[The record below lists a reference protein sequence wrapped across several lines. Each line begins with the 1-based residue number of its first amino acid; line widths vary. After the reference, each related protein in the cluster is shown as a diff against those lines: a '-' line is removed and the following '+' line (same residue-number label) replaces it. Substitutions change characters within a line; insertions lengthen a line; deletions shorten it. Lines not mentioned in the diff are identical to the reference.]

1 MNFIRN
7 GAMNMKFWAI
17 AYQFEEESFYDFKQA
32 EDTMDLTESCFLP
45 TKEMAEQF
53 IEDELSIQYVPV
65 EIELET
71 LQKNGIWSWS
81 RGRVERWDE
90 DFE

>member
-1 MNFIRN
+1 
-7 GAMNMKFWAI
+7 MKFWAI
-17 AYQFEEESFYDFKQA
+17 AYQFDEDSFYDFA
-32 EDTMDLTESCFLP
+32 TNEDTYDLKESCFMP
-45 TKEMAEQF
+45 TKEMAETF

-65 EIELET
+65 EIEVET
-71 LQKNGIWSWS
+71 LQKNGIWSYT

>member
-1 MNFIRN
+1 
-7 GAMNMKFWAI
+7 MKFWAL
-17 AYQFEEESFYDFKQA
+17 AYQYEEDVFYDFVKE
-32 EDTMDLTESCFLP
+32 EDTMDLSEACFLP
-45 TKEMAEQF
+45 AKEVAEDF
-53 IEDELSIQYVPV
+53 ISQQLDDDYVPV

-90 DFE
+90 E

>member
-1 MNFIRN
+1 
-7 GAMNMKFWAI
+7 MKFWAI
-17 AYQFEEESFYDFKQA
+17 AYQFQEDVFFDFAREE
-32 EDTMDLTESCFLP
+32 TTLNLTESCFLP
-45 TKEMAEQF
+45 TVEVAENF
-53 IEDELSIQYVPV
+53 ISAELDADEYVPV

-71 LQKNGIWSWS
+71 LQKNGVWSYT